1 MKLKGVF
8 GNWKVLLVVLLSMM
22 LVFSLACAAGPGEGK
37 VEPRT
42 TIRIAECPWSSTPPI
57 LNILEII
64 LTEDMG
70 YEVERVAGSTDLI
83 FAGLGS
89 GDVDVHF
96 EGWLP
101 NVEWK
106 LIAFADS
113 VAVVGLNYAGADQ
126 GWWVPNYVDPN
137 LTSIAQLNDY
147 VSLFDSDGDGKGE
160 FQSLEPGSSS
170 NLLNQAII
178 DALGLNYVQTET
190 SEWALLAAV
199 KAAYAKKEPILF
211 YTWTPHWIFFD
222 HELRFLED
230 PTESYGPSVI
240 LMVVHRNLLKS
251 NPDVVE
257 VMANFSITMKDM
269 NDMIYRIEIEKDDA
283 RAVAREWIEKN
294 RSKVDSW
301 LEGVLSK

>member
-8 GNWKVLLVVLLSMM
+8 GNWKVLPVVLLSMM

-42 TIRIAECPWSSTPPI
+42 TIRIAECPWSCTPPI

-70 YEVERVAGSTDLI
+70 YETERVPGSTDLI

-89 GDVDVHF
+89 GDVDIHF

-101 NVEWK
+101 NYERK
-106 LIAFADS
+106 LIVFTDS
-113 VAVVGLNYAGADQ
+113 VAVIGLNYAGADQ
-126 GWWVPNYVDPN
+126 GWWVPNYVDPS

-147 VSLFDSDGDGKGE
+147 ISLFDSDGDGVGE
-160 FQSLEPGSSS
+160 IQDLEPGAASVLM
-170 NLLNQAII
+170 NTAII
-178 DALGLNYVQTET
+178 KELGLNYVQIET
-190 SEWALLAAV
+190 GEWALLAAV

-211 YTWTPHWIFFD
+211 QMWTPHWIFFERD
-222 HELRFLED
+222 LRVLED

-240 LMVVHRNLLKS
+240 VMIVNRNLLKS

-269 NDMIYRIEIEKDDA
+269 NDMIYRIEIEKEDA